1 VSAAEPVDPAL
12 CQPLRFD
19 RACLEK
25 VWGGRALE
33 QTPGIALSAEG
44 PIGEVWELADREE
57 HTSKV
62 AWGPLAG
69 RSLRGLLEDEPQA
82 MLGRARLSVRDRFPL
97 LIKYLC
103 AGRPLSVQVH
113 PDDAAARRMHLSD
126 AGKFEAWYVLAAEPG
141 SVLYLGL
148 QPGVDAARFAAQA
161 GGPGVAD
168 LLMAWPAHAG
178 QFAVVPAGTLHSI
191 GAGVTVVEIQQN
203 SDVTFRLY
211 DWDRM
216 GLDGEPREVHLEQAL
231 LALDYEAQ
239 VEGPHEPLL
248 EERSEGNRGA
258 VLCDGEH
265 FGIELLE
272 VGTHVDLET
281 DDLAIVY
288 IVISGRGGISREA
301 AHDDGLAMD
310 SGDTWFV
317 PACVG
322 AHRLEARG
330 EPMNVLRVETRA

>member
-1 VSAAEPVDPAL
+1 MSAAEPLDPAL

-25 VWGGRALE
+25 VWGGRTLE
-33 QTPGIALSAEG
+33 ETPGIELDIEG
-44 PIGEVWELADREE
+44 PVGEVWELVDREE
-57 HTSKV
+57 HNSKV
-62 AWGPLAG
+62 ISGPLTG

-82 MLGRARLSVRDRFPL
+82 MLGRTSRTDRERFPL

-103 AGRPLSVQVH
+103 ANRPLSVQVH

-126 AGKFEAWYVLAAEPG
+126 SGKCEAWYILAAEPG

-148 QPGVDAARFAAQA
+148 QPDVDAATFAAQA

-178 QFAVVPAGTLHSI
+178 QFALVPAGTLHSI
-191 GAGVTVVEIQQN
+191 GAGVTLVEIQQN

-211 DWDRM
+211 DWDR
-216 GLDGEPREVHLEQAL
+216 LDIDGEPRQMHVEQAL
-231 LALDYEAQ
+231 LALDYGAQ
-239 VEGPHEPLL
+239 VAGPVTPTL

-258 VLCDGEH
+258 VLHDGEH
-265 FGIELLE
+265 FGVELLE
-272 VGTHVDLET
+272 VGTHIDLET
-281 DDLAIVY
+281 DDLAVIY
-288 IVISGRGGISREA
+288 IVTAGQGGIARVAGGE
-301 AHDDGLAMD
+301 GLAMD
-310 SGDTWFV
+310 TGDTWFV

-322 AHRLEARG
+322 THRLEARG
-330 EPMNVLRVETRA
+330 EPMSVLRVDTRA